1 MIFLKALLIVVEV
14 LSCLLLV
21 CLILVQRSKSEG
33 LGMAF
38 GAGAGEALF
47 GARAGNVLSKATVVL
62 GIVFMASTLILGVL
76 FAQKDKALVDTYDEG
91 PAPVSAMQPPPLEG
105 MDLGIPETMP
115 VVEETALPAE
125 TTTNAM

>member
-1 MIFLKALLIVVEV
+1 V

-62 GIVFMASTLILGVL
+62 GIVFMATTLVLGVL
-76 FAQKDKALVDTYDEG
+76 FAQRDKALIDTYGEE
-91 PAPVSAMQPPPLEG
+91 PATVPAMQAQPLEG
-105 MDLGIPETMP
+105 MDLGMPEVMP
-115 VVEETALPAE
+115 AMDETVLPAE